1 MAVCELG
8 SIGRAAER
16 EFIAASAVSKRLS
29 DLEATLD
36 TPLLYR
42 HTRGVDL
49 TPAGESLLHHAR
61 SVLYSLEKMQGEL
74 SEYADGVRG
83 HVRVHANISA
93 IVQFLPEDLG
103 AFTRD
108 HEAIKIDLE
117 EHLSSEVLRAV
128 QEGAADLGICHAGRR
143 RAANCRACPTAHD
156 RLVLIVPAGHALAA
170 QRRHRLRRL
179 AGLRPRRPAHQQ
191 LDLRGDAP
199 GRAATPAARI
209 KLRIHVT
216 GLDAMCRMIDNGLG
230 IGVMPR
236 RAFEL
241 MHGGSAAAWSAWRCT
256 DAWAQRE
263 IRLVA
268 RDFSTLPVAAR
279 TLVEHLQAAGA
290 AAANRPSW
298 PPEHKTITPHE
309 RRPTMARTLYD
320 KIWDEHVVH
329 TEEDGTVD
337 PLHRPPPGARSH
349 QPAGLRRPA
358 RGRPQAVAHQLGRGH
373 GRPQHADHR
382 LGARL
387 RRHHRPDQQGADH
400 HAGQQHRASSAR
412 PRSSRS

>member
-1 MAVCELG
+1 MPHPERSSERNPDRNFVRRVDLTSLQLFVAVCELG

-29 DLEATLD
+29 DLEAALH

-93 IVQFLPEDLG
+93 IVQYLPEDLG
-103 AFTRD
+103 VFTRD

-117 EHLSSEVLRAV
+117 EHLSSEVVRAV
-128 QEGAADLGICHAGRR
+128 QEGAADLGICHLIEGATDLQSLPYRR
-143 RAANCRACPTAHD
+143 D
-156 RLVLIVPAGHALAA
+156 RLALVVPEGHPLAGHAAIALVDTLDFD
-170 QRRHRLRRL
+170 HV
-179 AGLRPRRPAHQQ
+179 GLHTNSSIYVAMHQ
-191 LDLRGDAP
+191 
-199 GRAATPAARI
+199 AATDAGRSI

-216 GLDAMCRMIDNGLG
+216 GLDAMCRMIENGLG
-230 IGVMPR
+230 IGVMPL

-241 MHGGSAAAWSAWRCT
+241 MQHGIGRQLVQVALR
-256 DAWAQRE
+256 DAWAERE

-279 TLVEHLQAAGA
+279 SLVAHLQASGQTQA
-290 AAANRPSW
+290 PQT
-298 PPEHKTITPHE
+298 PPVRAT
-309 RRPTMARTLYD
+309 RQ
-320 KIWDEHVVH
+320 
-329 TEEDGTVD
+329 
-337 PLHRPPPGARSH
+337 PPAS
-349 QPAGLRRPA
+349 PALRA
-358 RGRPQAVAHQLGRGH
+358 
-373 GRPQHADHR
+373 
-382 LGARL
+382 
-387 RRHHRPDQQGADH
+387 
-400 HAGQQHRASSAR
+400 
-412 PRSSRS
+412 